1 MDASWL
7 KVEIYKN
14 SNRKCWS
21 VRAYT
26 SKKVIGHVDRIHIDN
41 AKFHVQPGGRARVLR
56 EGVKNV
62 HAFVTG
68 TLVSANQYYPDS
80 WGYSEEIVY
89 DPYMHSSFVEKG
101 TNVPVHTRPHIY
113 FDAKGKLYS
122 CSSVHSLNYVEGAND

>member
-1 MDASWL
+1 MQ
-7 KVEIYKN
+7 VEVYKN
-14 SNRKCWS
+14 LHKNCWS
-21 VRAYT
+21 VRDNKT
-26 SKKVIGHVDRIHIDN
+26 RRVIGHVRHIHLTDTTL
-41 AKFHVQPGGRARVLR
+41 VVRPSGRDRVLR